1 MSLQER
7 LERKEVTFEE
17 LLKIY
22 DVSVALELASA
33 YRLPQ
38 SKG

>member
-7 LERKEVTFEE
+7 LERKEVSFEE
-17 LLKIY
+17 LLKLY
-22 DVSVALELASA
+22 DESVALELASA

-38 SKG
+38 T